1 MVEYIPLLI
10 APAIFLILITI
21 AKGGMDKKDWGF
33 FSGSYFFGILAAIP
47 MIVAVYYVKHYWL
60 EHATSIRRI
69 LFFAF
74 ALIGFLSEFFK
85 FLVLRYKYITNDLL
99 TKPFD
104 GILYGVVISL
114 GYTTAANVFFFYEWD
129 YTSQLPTLLY
139 TMPLA
144 NLITGVVLGFFVG
157 MGKFRKPSFID
168 SLTGLGAAVFF
179 QGLYNFCLFSE
190 DYLLLGLVAAA
201 TIIIAITLSIKSLNT
216 DIKSML

>member
-1 MVEYIPLLI
+1 VVEYIPLLV
-10 APAIFLILITI
+10 APAIFLILITF
-21 AKGGMDKKDWGF
+21 AKGGMDKKDWGL
-33 FSGSYFFGILAAIP
+33 FSGSYFLGILAAIP
-47 MIVAVYYVKHYWL
+47 MMVAVFYVKHYWL
-60 EHATSIRRI
+60 EHASSIRRI

-104 GILYGVVISL
+104 GILYGVLISL
-114 GYTTAANVFFFYEWD
+114 GYATAASVFFFYEWN
-129 YTSQLPTLLY
+129 YTSELSILLY
-139 TMPLA
+139 TIPLA
-144 NLITGVVLGFFVG
+144 NLIIGIILGFFVG

-179 QGLYNFCLFSE
+179 QGFYNFCLFSE
-190 DYLLLGLVAAA
+190 DYLLLGLVAAG
-201 TIIIAITLSIKSLNT
+201 TIIIAITLAVKSLNT